1 MLWWNIYN
9 KAMFHDFDEACR
21 HKDRCIKDPPLSYM
35 ERGVESDTDTALAP
49 PLIPHPELLWSS
61 LIQTTTIMKLSRPF
75 PPSNIQQWE
84 GSGTG
89 VRLRI
94 NLGSERSVCCCRHN
108 CSWPPQYSFVTQTS
122 WFWRIGNAGIK
133 DLDTGACRG
142 GNSDSNYRTASVE
155 SLSLSHL
162 WPLEIAHSK
171 SGKFSIVTGGSSDTV
186 GVYPYPTAYLMV

>member
-1 MLWWNIYN
+1 MPLAQYLEPNTDMVGKKNAVNISSFQPSNPPMMLPYLRNPRICC
-9 KAMFHDFDEACR
+9 DETSTIRRSFTTSKRRAVTR
-21 HKDRCIKDPPLSYM
+21 IGASRIPLLLYM

-49 PLIPHPELLWSS
+49 PLIPHPELLWRS

-108 CSWPPQYSFVTQTS
+108 F
-122 WFWRIGNAGIK
+122 F
-133 DLDTGACRG
+133 
-142 GNSDSNYRTASVE
+142 
-155 SLSLSHL
+155 
-162 WPLEIAHSK
+162 
-171 SGKFSIVTGGSSDTV
+171 
-186 GVYPYPTAYLMV
+186 